1 MSEHSVEVC
10 RGQSGAARRRAPTAL
25 RPIAEDSH
33 RLIRPNG
40 LFLALALLLA
50 IAATIFG
57 ALAVPSEH
65 HGESGAGHD
74 EHASHVADHEG
85 DEMEALDGGEGLLA
99 LAVSL
104 LAIALVPIGIRASRS
119 AESPVV
125 PGFAVAV
132 ASAGAAAIHF
142 AVIGQHFAEYWLF
155 GVFFVV
161 VALAQLGWVVAVVT
175 NPTRLVY
182 VVGALGNAL
191 IAVTW
196 VISRTT
202 GFPFG
207 PGAGE
212 PEPVGIADVVS
223 TAFELVIVIGAVV
236 LLRGFVLPSSRDT
249 RIVQPWVAIAATT
262 ITALA
267 LDSL

>member
-1 MSEHSVEVC
+1 MEPTSEDF
-10 RGQSGAARRRAPTAL
+10 RG
-25 RPIAEDSH
+25 
-33 RLIRPNG
+33 LIRANG

-65 HGESGAGHD
+65 HGQSGAGHG
-74 EHASHVADHEG
+74 EHAIHVADHEG
-85 DEMEALDGGEGLLA
+85 EEMEALDRGEELLA
-99 LAVSL
+99 LSVSL
-104 LAIALVPIGIRASRS
+104 LAIALVPIGIRTSRS
-119 AESPVV
+119 AESPDVLR
-125 PGFAVAV
+125 FAVAV
-132 ASAGAAAIHF
+132 AAAGAAAIHF
-142 AVIGQHFAEYWLF
+142 AVIDQHLAEYWLF

-161 VALAQLGWVVAVVT
+161 VALAQLGWVVAVVS
-175 NPTRLVY
+175 NPTRMVY

-202 GFPFG
+202 GLPFG

-236 LLRGFVLPSSRDT
+236 LLRGFVVPSSRDT
-249 RIVQPWVAIAATT
+249 RIVQPLVAIAATT

>member
-1 MSEHSVEVC
+1 VPEHSVEL
-10 RGQSGAARRRAPTAL
+10 SGAVGRGVSPRPTAL

-33 RLIRPNG
+33 RLVRPNG

-50 IAATIFG
+50 IVATVFG
-57 ALAVPSEH
+57 ALAVSSEH
-65 HGESGAGHD
+65 HGESGASDG
-74 EHASHVADHEG
+74 EHAIHIADHEG
-85 DEMEALDGGEGLLA
+85 KEMGALDRGEGLLA
-99 LAVSL
+99 LSVSL
-104 LAIALVPIGIRASRS
+104 LAIALVPIGIRTSRA
-119 AESPVV
+119 AESPDALR
-125 PGFAVAV
+125 FAVAV
-132 ASAGAAAIHF
+132 AAAGPAAIHF
-142 AVIGQHFAEYWLF
+142 AVIDQHLAEYWLF

-161 VALAQLGWVVAVVT
+161 VALAQLGWVVAVVSD
-175 NPTRLVY
+175 PTRMVY

-196 VISRTT
+196 VVSRTT
-202 GFPFG
+202 GLPFG

-236 LLRGFVLPSSRDT
+236 LLRGFVLSSPRDT
-249 RIVQPWVAIAATT
+249 RIVQPLVAIAATT

>member
-1 MSEHSVEVC
+1 MKPTTEVL
-10 RGQSGAARRRAPTAL
+10 RRVSLA
-25 RPIAEDSH
+25 
-33 RLIRPNG
+33 NG

-50 IAATIFG
+50 IVATVFG
-57 ALAVPSEH
+57 TLAVPSEH

-74 EHASHVADHEG
+74 EHVAHVAEHEG
-85 DEMEALDGGEGLLA
+85 EEEMGALDAGEGLLA

-104 LAIALVPIGIRASRS
+104 LAIALVPLGIRTSRS
-119 AESPVV
+119 AESPDVLR
-125 PGFAVAV
+125 FAVAV

-142 AVIGQHFAEYWLF
+142 AVIDQHFAEYWLF

-161 VALAQLGWVVAVVT
+161 VALAQLGWVVAVVS
-175 NPTRLVY
+175 NLTRMVY

-202 GFPFG
+202 GLPFG
-207 PGAGE
+207 PASGE

-223 TAFELVIVIGAVV
+223 TAFEVAVV
-236 LLRGFVLPSSRDT
+236 AGTFLLLRGLELRRSWEMRFVRPVL
-249 RIVQPWVAIAATT
+249 AIAALAITT
-262 ITALA
+262 LALA
-267 LDSL
+267 GLAGL